1 MIKLYRGSI
10 FTSKCDLIVIPC
22 NNNGG
27 VTNSVRTEIILNNL
41 PYLYEKIPAGD
52 VRFLQNIGKFANAS
66 MICYAAS
73 VDVKASKS
81 NEEMIASIAKKIKEC
96 CLEQSFTKINIPL
109 LGAGA
114 GKMSPQQSFEI
125 IKSVFEED
133 TQIEA
138 CVYVISTD
146 TYNLLRNIKQ
156 HPSRVELQ
164 NPRVFLSYTG
174 TNPKNREWVKAFAGR
189 LRSCGVNARLD
200 IYHLKPGQDL
210 PQWMT
215 NELIMANKVLLICD
229 QYYAEKADNR
239 TGGVGWETMII
250 QGDMLS
256 NQNQN
261 KYVAILRD
269 SNIDQTLP
277 LYVKSK
283 YAFHWADNAQYEQEF
298 NNLLLYL
305 FDCEN
310 EPPIGDIPDFIKEKL
325 VQPL

>member
-81 NEEMIASIAKKIKEC
+81 DEEMIASIAKKIKEC

-146 TYNLLRNIKQ
+146 TYILLRNIKQ

-210 PQWMT
+210 PH
-215 NELIMANKVLLICD
+215 
-229 QYYAEKADNR
+229 
-239 TGGVGWETMII
+239 
-250 QGDMLS
+250 MLS